1 MIERFKIGD
10 VARIESMLESS
21 LSEVAGERFWD
32 PSNATVESLT
42 HADLFKMSPNIG
54 KVGYKIQNEQEVETC
69 FHVTRSR
76 NCYLEF
82 SFSIIVFFSSF
93 FFGNDTVI
101 RR

>member
-1 MIERFKIGD
+1 MIERFEIGD

-54 KVGYKIQNEQEVETC
+54 KVGYKIQNRKSKLVSMLLDREIVILN
-69 FHVTRSR
+69 FLS
-76 NCYLEF
+76 LL
-82 SFSIIVFFSSF
+82 SVFFLF
-93 FFGNDTVI
+93 FFW
-101 RR
+101 